1 MQWFSI
7 FLPLNNQPE
16 MALSNFSF
24 FSNQRKYILFV
35 LMLCLFSLLQAQPKK
50 KKDKTPKKPKATTQ
64 QIDPATQRQ
73 LDLDYVDASMELVNG
88 NPRVAIE
95 HFQKIL
101 KNAPEHHASMYNLAL
116 LYMEVATGA
125 SDYEEAIRL
134 LEASITLDKSNY
146 WYYYS
151 LVDAYRRKGDMA
163 NAIRVQ
169 ELIVKQFP
177 KEMGVLSTLAD
188 LYTKNKSYDKALA
201 TIKQIEAKQSAMSE
215 EVGMQKYRLFIE
227 IGKYEDA
234 MATINKLI
242 DSHPD
247 KPEFVYHKYTLF
259 CKMNKQAE
267 GVELLKN
274 LLQKFPSDSYALLTL
289 ADYYKT
295 QNNFAESDKY
305 LFKAFANPDISVE
318 GKLNVIQ
325 SMQRASDK
333 DKEVE
338 KRLAALMQIFT
349 QTHPIHAATYLLKGD
364 LFAMNQNPDSAHAM
378 YRKAIEKED
387 TKIEIWE
394 KLLESA
400 FRMQDNAILTKD
412 VSEALE
418 LFPNNDK
425 FTYYWGMAN
434 LAKKEYEQALF
445 AFEKVRK
452 RNRAEPL
459 LTARVHAGIG
469 TVMMKNGGQ
478 ATADDE
484 FKKAINLAGD
494 DPLVLS
500 YYSLFLANQATN
512 YTKAKEMA
520 EKAVKIAPEVQE
532 AQFALANSLY
542 LLNDFNNAYQA
553 IILATKRGKNADY
566 LELYGDILYKMGK
579 KEDAKKQWQE
589 SIALGNTTLNIETKT
604 RQ

>member
-1 MQWFSI
+1 
-7 FLPLNNQPE
+7 
-16 MALSNFSF
+16 MAHSNFSF
-24 FSNQRKYILFV
+24 FLNQRKYILFV
-35 LMLCLFSLLQAQPKK
+35 LMICFFSLLQAQPKK
-50 KKDKTPKKPKATTQ
+50 KKDKNPKKPKTTQ
-64 QIDPATQRQ
+64 QIIDPATQRQ
-73 LDLDYVDASMELVNG
+73 LDLDYVDASMEFVNG

-101 KNAPEHHASMYNLAL
+101 KNVPEHHASMYNLAL
-116 LYMEVATGA
+116 LYMEIATGT

-134 LEASITLDKSNY
+134 LEASVSLDNSNY
-146 WYYYS
+146 WYYHS
-151 LVDAYRRKGDMA
+151 LVDAYRRKGDML

-169 ELIVKQFP
+169 ELIVKQFA
-177 KEMGVLSTLAD
+177 KENGVLSTLAD
-188 LYTKNKSYDKALA
+188 LYTKNKNYDKALVI
-201 TIKQIEAKQSAMSE
+201 IKQIEAKQSALSE

-227 IGKYEDA
+227 SGKYDDA
-234 MATINKLI
+234 TATINKLI
-242 DSHPD
+242 DAHPD
-247 KPEFVYHKYTLF
+247 KPEFVYHKYTLLS
-259 CKMNKQAE
+259 KINKQAE
-267 GVELLKN
+267 GIELLKN
-274 LLQKFPSDSYALLTL
+274 LLHKFPSDSYSLLTL

-295 QNNFAESDKY
+295 QNNFVESDKY
-305 LFKAFANPDISVE
+305 LFKAFANPEISVE

-325 SMQRASDK
+325 SMQKASDK
-333 DKEVE
+333 DKDVE
-338 KRLAALMQIFT
+338 KRLAGLMQIFT

-364 LFAMNQNPDSAHAM
+364 LFAMNQSPDSAHAM

-387 TKIEIWE
+387 TKIELWE

-400 FRMQDNAILTKD
+400 FRMQDNTVLMKD

-445 AFEKVRK
+445 AFEKVKK

-469 TVMMKNGGQ
+469 TVMMQNGGS
-478 ATADDE
+478 ATAEDE

-500 YYSLFLANQATN
+500 AYSLFLASQATN
-512 YTKAKEMA
+512 ATKAKEVA
-520 EKAVKIAPEVQE
+520 EKAVRIAPEVPE
-532 AQFALANSLY
+532 TQFALATSLY
-542 LLNDFNNAYQA
+542 FLNDFNKAYQA
-553 IILATKRGKNADY
+553 ILLASKRGNNADY
-566 LELYGDILYKMGK
+566 LELCGDILYKMGK
-579 KEDAKKQWQE
+579 KEEAKKQWQQAIE
-589 SIALGNTTLNIETKT
+589 LGNTDLNIETKT